1 MYFYAMKC
9 MNPEIKIWFDEA
21 NILVVARYFFI
32 ALNRYVSDHGYNG
45 YKAVCQRKLL
55 QSSRIEW
62 QLARN
67 YPPCLLE
74 WRANRKRVN
83 MALQIY
89 FADGECLLILWS

>member
-1 MYFYAMKC
+1 VDDL
-9 MNPEIKIWFDEA
+9 KIDKYVEQIFLFTESDDL
-21 NILVVARYFFI
+21 IT
-32 ALNRYVSDHGYNG
+32 LNRYVSDFGYNG

-89 FADGECLLILWS
+89 FADGQFLLII

>member
-1 MYFYAMKC
+1 MYFYAMKS
-9 MNPEIKIWFDEA
+9 MNTEIKIQFDEA
-21 NILVVARYFFI
+21 MILVVARYFFI
-32 ALNRYVSDHGYNG
+32 TLNRYVSDHGYNG

-89 FADGECLLILWS
+89 FADGKFLLIHWS

>member
-1 MYFYAMKC
+1 MACYKHFKQSCWAIERGYL
-9 MNPEIKIWFDEA
+9 IT
-21 NILVVARYFFI
+21 
-32 ALNRYVSDHGYNG
+32 LNRYVSDHGYNG

-74 WRANRKRVN
+74 WRSNRKRVN
-83 MALQIY
+83 IALQIY
-89 FADGECLLILWS
+89 FADGEYLLISGDNLNF

>member
-1 MYFYAMKC
+1 L
-9 MNPEIKIWFDEA
+9 DEA
-21 NILVVARYFFI
+21 NTSVVVTDFFI
-32 ALNRYVSDHGYNG
+32 TLNRFVSDHGYNG

-89 FADGECLLILWS
+89 FADGEHLLIF

>member
-1 MYFYAMKC
+1 MKFI
-9 MNPEIKIWFDEA
+9 NLALKFNLTKQRLWLLQEI
-21 NILVVARYFFI
+21 FFI
-32 ALNRYVSDHGYNG
+32 TLNRYVSDHGYNG

-55 QSSRIEW
+55 RSSRIEW

-89 FADGECLLILWS
+89 FADGECLLIL